1 MTRPSR
7 RTVLCGAGS
16 ILALSAGCLS
26 DDTGDES
33 NGNGNGNGDSDDN
46 SGGNGDS
53 DEGSTDGDDTDGE
66 STPPEK
72 LAGHETHAF
81 QSPDRSES
89 PDASLLLE
97 RTGAEDWLDERE
109 EPPDELSEFVEATDF
124 ETSVL
129 VPLEAGAPNPCHGMA
144 LESIGIE
151 DGEDGDDALALEA
164 AVREESDDDEACI
177 TQEVTV
183 GRLVRATFDSER
195 LTAVSASIV
204 DRNGQSHGIGIASD
218 SASAS
223 ASDSEE

>member
-1 MTRPSR
+1 MTCPSR
-7 RTVLCGAGS
+7 RTVLSGAGS

-26 DDTGDES
+26 DDTN
-33 NGNGNGNGDSDDN
+33 NGSNGNGNGDSDGN
-46 SGGNGDS
+46 GGGNGDS
-53 DEGSTDGDDTDGE
+53 DEGSTDGDDTDAE

-89 PDASLLLE
+89 PAASLFIE
-97 RTGAEDWLDERE
+97 RTGAEDWLDKRE
-109 EPPDELSEFVEATDF
+109 ETPDALSEFVEATDF

-129 VPLEAGAPNPCHGMA
+129 VSLEAGAPNPCHELA
-144 LESIGIE
+144 LESIDVDE
-151 DGEDGDDALALEA
+151 NEDGDDALALEA

-183 GRLVRATFDSER
+183 GRLVRATFESER
-195 LTAVSASIV
+195 LTTVSASIV

-218 SASAS
+218 STSAS